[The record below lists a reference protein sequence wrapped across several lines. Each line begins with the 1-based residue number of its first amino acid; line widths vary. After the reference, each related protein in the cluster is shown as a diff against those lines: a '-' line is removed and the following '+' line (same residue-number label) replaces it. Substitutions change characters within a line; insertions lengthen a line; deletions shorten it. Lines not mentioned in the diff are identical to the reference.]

1 MSTTP
6 IMTRVNRLAAGAP
19 RAAASSLLL
28 LAAACGLD
36 VTNPGPIQDA
46 QLDTPA
52 AVPAL
57 VNGMSGDLSL
67 ALGNSLVDLTVIT
80 DELKHSGNY
89 AAQIQFAQGIVRPE
103 DVNGTW
109 GDMQRARWTA
119 EHGLERMK
127 AVLGSAFETNTNT
140 PRAYLYAGFANRLL
154 GENVCTAVI
163 DGGAAQSDSVY
174 FQRADSLFT
183 RAYQLATAQ
192 KNTAVAMAAL
202 GGRASVRAWLGDWA
216 AAVADAQQVPT
227 TFRFDAR
234 FSTNTSRENLDL
246 AYETQTRRE
255 LTVWG
260 TPWAQMQGDPRVPWD
275 TVKTSSGKIQTGQ
288 DGKTNFFRQQK
299 YPSLGSPVPL
309 VKGTEML
316 LLRAEAALRSG
327 DVPGSMTL
335 INQARAAAGLAPL
348 TATTAAEAWPVLQR
362 ERGAVTWLE
371 GRRLWDLRRWNA
383 ATGAEHNSFLD
394 GRDKCV
400 PPSSNEL
407 ASNPNL

>member
-1 MSTTP
+1 MP
-6 IMTRVNRLAAGAP
+6 RIQIMAMPRHLGAP
-19 RAAASSLLL
+19 PPRL
-28 LAAACGLD
+28 LAAASLLLASACSLD

-67 ALGNSLVDLTVIT
+67 ALGNGLVDFTVIT
-80 DELKHSGNY
+80 DELIHSGNY
-89 AAQIQFAQGIVRPE
+89 AAQIEFAQGVVRPE

-109 GDMQRARWTA
+109 ADMQRARWTA
-119 EHGLERMK
+119 EHGLDRMRT
-127 AVLGSAFETNTNT
+127 VLGNAFESNANT

-154 GENVCTAVI
+154 GENVCTAII
-163 DGGAAQSDSVY
+163 DGGPAQSDSVY
-174 FQRADSLFT
+174 FDRADSLFT
-183 RAYQLATAQ
+183 RAYQIATTQNNSTVATA
-192 KNTAVAMAAL
+192 AL
-202 GGRASVRAWLGDWA
+202 AGRASVRAWLGNWA
-216 AAVADAQQVPT
+216 GAVADAQQVPT
-227 TFRFDAR
+227 AFHYDAL

-260 TPWAQMQGDPRVPWD
+260 TQWAQLTADPRVPWD
-275 TVKTSSGKIQTGQ
+275 TVKTSSGKVQTGQ

-316 LLRAEAALRSG
+316 MLRAEAALRTG
-327 DVPGSMTL
+327 DVPGSMAL
-335 INQARAAAGLAPL
+335 INQARAAVGLGAL
-348 TATTAAEAWPVLQR
+348 SASTAAEAWPILQR

-383 ATGAEHNSFLD
+383 ATGAEHNTFLD
-394 GRDKCV
+394 GRDKCI
-400 PPSSNEL
+400 PPSSNER